1 MGARFL
7 HYVLFFLFSSGS
19 FLIGN
24 ATLVKGKVTD
34 QEGKVLPF
42 ASILVNGK
50 GTGITANGE
59 GIFEVELK
67 PGFYRFTCQYVGFA
81 ALEKQVQVEGVSVI
95 VDFVLEKQELVLP
108 TAIVSNKENPANRLI
123 REMIRR
129 QTENQRNTETFSCF
143 VYSKGQLRLRNFPER
158 FLSQKVDFEDGDTSK
173 KKIIY
178 LSETFSNFAQKN
190 RKEKKIEVISS
201 KVSGNSDG
209 FGLAVANQYSLY
221 ENLVLNG
228 TRLNPRGFVSPL
240 SSQAF
245 SFYQYKLLGT
255 FKEREKLISQIK
267 VIPKR
272 NGEPLFEGIIS
283 IVQEDWQLHS
293 VELLLTKTRQLE
305 LVDTLRFVQLYGE
318 VEDSKW
324 MLSSQV
330 LYPAAKKFGFDA
342 YGSFINVYSKYQLN
356 PNWKSRFFDRFLL
369 SYADSSNKRSLNYW
383 DAIRPI
389 PLTLEEQIDY
399 LKKDSLEKKRMDPR
413 YLDSLNKIRNKFT
426 FPKLILTGQTLWT
439 KTNRF
444 SMTLNPL
451 LEQLAF
457 TPAEG
462 MVLSP
467 IIRFQTK
474 LDSGNSRRSLSGSL
488 TVRAGLLN
496 KHINPFISLN
506 YTPATQLR
514 SSFSFGVGRQVLQF
528 NPTSPITDRGNTLSC
543 LLFEQNRIKSYES
556 FLAKLNYTTSLGAG
570 VSVGVSV
577 KYEDRMPLENLTEY
591 AWINKANRSYTPN
604 FPIEISSENITRH
617 QVTDLTITVRWQPGA
632 RYIKLPERIVN
643 IGSDKPVFSFTYM
656 QSFKGVLGGDGRYTK
671 WRLGVTD
678 NYNLGL
684 KGLLRMRFAMG
695 GFFNSDSVSLPDY
708 IHFNGNNSQ
717 LANEYLNSFQVL
729 PIYQFSHIGK
739 WFGLGHLEYNLRGM
753 LTNKIPVVKLLK
765 PYLIIGIN
773 TCYISKQRNHFE
785 WFVGVDNILKQFR
798 IDYVTGYQPGGVIIT
813 GLRIGFKGI

>member
-1 MGARFL
+1 MSARFL
-7 HYVLFFLFSSGS
+7 HHVLFFLISSWS
-19 FLIGN
+19 FLISN

-42 ASILVNGK
+42 ASILINGK
-50 GTGITANGE
+50 GSGITANGE
-59 GIFEVELK
+59 GLFELELK

-81 ALEKQVQVEGVSVI
+81 SQEKQVQVEGVISI
-95 VDFVLEKQELVLP
+95 VDFMLEKQELLLP

-129 QTENQRNTETFSCF
+129 QPDNQKNTETFACF
-143 VYSKGQLRLRNFPER
+143 VYSKGQLRLRNFPTR

-173 KKIIY
+173 KKIVY

-190 RKEKKIEVISS
+190 KKEKKIDVVSS

-209 FGLAVANQYSLY
+209 FGLAVADQYSLY
-221 ENLVLNG
+221 ENLVLSG

-255 FKEREKLISQIK
+255 FKEKEKLISQLK
-267 VIPKR
+267 VSPKR
-272 NGEPLFEGIIS
+272 KGEPLFEGIIS
-283 IVQEDWQLHS
+283 IVQDDWQLHS
-293 VELLLTKTRQLE
+293 LELILSKEQQLE
-305 LVDTLRFVQLYGE
+305 LVDTLRFVQLYEE
-318 VEDSKW
+318 VEPSKW

-330 LYPAAKKFGFDA
+330 LYPAVKKFGFDA
-342 YGSFINVYSKYQLN
+342 YGSFINVYSQYQLN
-356 PNWKSRFFDRFLL
+356 PNWKPRFFDRFLL
-369 SYADSSNKRSLNYW
+369 SYGDSANKRPLNYW

-389 PLTLEEQIDY
+389 PLTLDEQIDY
-399 LKKDSLEKKRMDPR
+399 LKKDSLEKKRMDPH

-426 FPKLILTGQTLWT
+426 LPKFVLTGQTLWT
-439 KTNRF
+439 RANRF
-444 SMTLNPL
+444 SISINSL

-462 MVLSP
+462 MVLAP
-467 IIRFQTK
+467 VIRFQSK
-474 LDSGNSRRSLSGSL
+474 LDSGNSRRSLNGSL
-488 TVRAGLLN
+488 TGRVGLLN
-496 KHINPFISLN
+496 KHVNPFFSIN

-514 SSFSFGVGRQVLQF
+514 SSFSIGVGRQVLQF
-528 NPTSPITDRGNTLSC
+528 NPASPITDRGNTLSC

-556 FLAKLNYTTSLGAG
+556 FLTRISYTSSLGAG
-570 VSVGVSV
+570 FSIGLSV
-577 KYEDRMPLENLTEY
+577 KYEDRVPLENRTDY
-591 AWINKANRSYTPN
+591 TWVNKANRFYTPN
-604 FPIEISSENITRH
+604 FPVELSSTNITRH
-617 QVTDLTITVRWQPGA
+617 QVAELTLFLRWQPGT

-643 IGSDKPVFSFTYM
+643 IGSDKPVFSFNFQ
-656 QSFKGVLGGDGRYTK
+656 QSFRGLLGSDGHYSK
-671 WRLGVTD
+671 WRVGVTD

-684 KGLLRMRFAMG
+684 KGLLRIRFAMG
-695 GFFNSDSVSLPDY
+695 GFLNSDSVSLPDY

-739 WFGLGHLEYNLRGM
+739 WYGLGHLEYNLRGL
-753 LTNKIPVVKLLK
+753 LTNKIPIIKLLK
-765 PYLIIGIN
+765 PYLILGIN
-773 TCYISKQRNHFE
+773 TCYISKQKNHFE
-785 WFVGVDNILKQFR
+785 WFVGVDNLLKQFR
-798 IDYVTGYQPGGVIIT
+798 VDYVTGYQPGGVIIS